1 MKFTARQNV
10 LFDRIESLVERAAWF
25 PHPIVEIWGGG
36 SLFRLEPSPKD
47 ADCVFRFDGVHPL
60 WEWFLPIA
68 KSDFADSILEEARR
82 NGLDEL
88 AADKRQIIAWWCESF
103 HQAGLR
109 QYSFMDSSIQLPI
122 YLTKRL
128 IKKNYPSIS
137 VVELTSRSDPTAW
150 RMTLT
155 KVWSKGATF
164 DRSALIESAKTLE
177 ESDRS
182 NLLKQL
188 AEFRRANRLLRECIQ
203 SWDQEKFQLASDYAG
218 QSLSGRLPAVRPSTS
233 SKPTSDIRKL
243 VKRQSRLFEA
253 LDAAASVRS
262 NDPAAIALKA
272 LTSQQ
277 KVKRWGP
284 HLVDEGILSERH
296 LGLARHNL
304 RRKHETGAF
313 WHSRLI
319 TDLHDKGCLVQC
331 EGEHLWFFTD
341 DIKGLL
347 VGYAYRGW
355 YAAFSHGLFLSS
367 INDDREFFDWPVYQK
382 PVRSMDELWPLVEAF
397 RSGEEIENNSRCP
410 ELTCPFCG
418 EQVVTRDRP
427 FDFGSRNCTHLVD
440 IEVMSDEDGMA
451 MGDLLDYPKR
461 DELIK
466 VDNKYVKG
474 RRVSEKDW
482 QITALFV
489 RSPEYEPPD
498 LSHLVDSG
506 EDAQS
511 PEYIAACD
519 AYLNKL
525 QTL

>member
-1 MKFTARQNV
+1 MNFTARQNV
-10 LFDRIESLVERAAWF
+10 LFDRIESLIERAAWF

-82 NGLDEL
+82 NGLDDL
-88 AADKRQIIAWWCESF
+88 AEIDRQTIVWWCESF

-109 QYSFMDSSIQLPI
+109 QYSFMDSSLQLPI

-137 VVELTSRSDPTAW
+137 VVELTPRSDPTAW

-155 KVWSKGATF
+155 KVWSKGTTF
-164 DRSALIESAKTLE
+164 DRSALVDSAKALE

-182 NLLKQL
+182 NLLQQL
-188 AEFRRANRLLRECIQ
+188 AEFRKANRLLRECIQ

-218 QSLSGRLPAVRPSTS
+218 KTLPDKLAAVRPSKST
-233 SKPTSDIRKL
+233 KPTSDIRKM
-243 VKRQSRLFEA
+243 VKRQARLFEA

-262 NDPAAIALKA
+262 NDPAVIALEA

-284 HLVDEGILSERH
+284 NLVDEGILSERH

-304 RRKHETGAF
+304 RRKHHTRAYL
-313 WHSRLI
+313 HSRLI
-319 TDLHDKGCLVQC
+319 TDLHDNGCLVQR

-341 DIKGLL
+341 DLKGLV
-347 VGYAYRGW
+347 VGYEYRGW
-355 YAAFSHGLFLSS
+355 FAAFSHGVFLAS
-367 INDDREFFDWPVYQK
+367 INDDREFFDWPVYRN
-382 PVRSMDELWPLVEAF
+382 PIRSMDELWPLVEAF
-397 RSGEEIENNSRCP
+397 RSGEQIENSSRCP
-410 ELTCPFCG
+410 ELACPFCG
-418 EQVVTRDRP
+418 ERVVTRDRP
-427 FDFGSRNCTHLVD
+427 FDLENRKCSHLVD
-440 IEVMSDEDGMA
+440 IQVLSNDAGMGF
-451 MGDLLDYPKR
+451 GDLLDYPKR
-461 DELIK
+461 DELIEI
-466 VDNKYVKG
+466 NNNFAKG
-474 RRVSEKDW
+474 CRVSEQDW

-489 RSPEYEPPD
+489 SSPEYEPPD
-498 LSHLVDSG
+498 LSHLVDPVEG
-506 EDAQS
+506 APS

-519 AYLNKL
+519 AYLDKL
-525 QTL
+525 RAS